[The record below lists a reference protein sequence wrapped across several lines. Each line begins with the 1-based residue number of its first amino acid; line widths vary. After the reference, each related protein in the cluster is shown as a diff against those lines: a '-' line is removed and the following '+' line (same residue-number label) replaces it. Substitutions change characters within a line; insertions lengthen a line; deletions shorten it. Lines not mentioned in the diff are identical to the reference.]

1 MTRGKLIIVEGTDCS
16 GKETQ
21 TKLLFERLK
30 RDGFP
35 VSTMS
40 FPQYETPT
48 GRIVGECYL
57 GKSGKSWFESP
68 TTLNP
73 RIASLYYAA
82 DRLAAKPEI
91 EKILAS
97 GTNLVL
103 NRYAESNMGHQGG
116 KAKTTEERKRIVK
129 FISDLEYNTLGLP
142 RPDQVIFLYMP
153 FQVGMELKKG
163 REGIADAHEADP
175 NHLRDAEN
183 SYLWIA
189 KKFGWTKIDCTTDE
203 TIKGLRTK
211 EEIAEEVYSKTFNRR
226 KFWDVFGFH

>member
-1 MTRGKLIIVEGTDCS
+1 MTRGRLIVVEGTDCS

-30 RDGFP
+30 KDGFP

-91 EKILAS
+91 EKTLAS

-103 NRYAESNMGHQGG
+103 NRYVESNMGHQGG
-116 KAKTTEERKRIVK
+116 KAKTPEERERIVK
-129 FISDLEYNTLGLP
+129 FISDLEYDLLGLP
-142 RPDQVIFLYMP
+142 RPDQVVFLYMP
-153 FQVGMELKKG
+153 YQIGMELKKG
-163 REGIADAHEADP
+163 REGIADAHEANP
-175 NHLRDAEN
+175 EHLRDAEK

-189 KKFGWTKIDCTTDE
+189 KNFEWTKVNCTTDG
-203 TIKGLRTK
+203 TLDGLRSR
-211 EEIAEEVYSKTFNRR
+211 EDIAEEVYANALQII
-226 KFWDVFGFH
+226 